1 MSSSKETIIKDGKL
15 VFNRYETRRK
25 FFCERCQ
32 ADKEAKV
39 MVDWYN
45 LSNEKKVI
53 CNGCYGFLLSQK

>member
-15 VFNRYETRRK
+15 VFHRHETRQD

-32 ADKEAKV
+32 TNKQAKV

-45 LSNEKKVI
+45 LNNEKKII